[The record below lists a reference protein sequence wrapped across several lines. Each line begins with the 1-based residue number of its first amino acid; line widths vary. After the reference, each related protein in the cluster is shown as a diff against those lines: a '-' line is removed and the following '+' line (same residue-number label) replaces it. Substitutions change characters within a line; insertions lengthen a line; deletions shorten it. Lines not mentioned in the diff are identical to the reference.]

1 VMVEVKLEAL
11 RRKVDL
17 LIVPTK
23 QAIDTLGENAKDTN
37 AILHVTC

>member
-1 VMVEVKLEAL
+1 MVEVKLEAL

-23 QAIDTLGENAKDTN
+23 QAIDTLGENAKYTN